1 MIIYSILQ
9 ALGVVSILPFIYVLT
24 NPDVIYEN
32 SILIF
37 IKDFL
42 SINDDQTFLIILALF
57 SFFCTFIR
65 IYLLY
70 TLCILLKFFIPLWSK
85 IIHTLFD
92 TYLKQNYVFFLKYDS
107 TQLLKIQQ
115 KKLIDIL
122 VGLFYRLL
130 KFLINLSF

>member
-1 MIIYSILQ
+1 MKLNSMNLIWNTFNSNEKKQFYLLIFLMIIYSILQ

-57 SFFCTFIR
+57 SFFALLLANLSAL
-65 IYLLY
+65 YLMYITEVFYSSYGARL
-70 TLCILLKFFIPLWSK
+70 S
-85 IIHTLFD
+85 HTLFD
-92 TYLKQNYVFFLKYDS
+92 TYLKQNYVFFF
-107 TQLLKIQQ
+107 KI
-115 KKLIDIL
+115 
-122 VGLFYRLL
+122 
-130 KFLINLSF
+130 